1 MITYNFKLFD
11 SEDVLANSRGEVT
24 SPTFIRNN
32 KLSPEG
38 LFSEQ
43 IFGAKHDYRCQCGKF
58 SDKLFEG
65 IVCENCKV
73 EVTKSSVRNTRSA
86 HIKLAMPVMTKIAYD
101 YLKKF
106 VNLPKYQDML
116 THPLNYLHV
125 YIKRDNS
132 GFPVVFNGELMYV
145 RFEFASDIDDT
156 QTNRFYL
163 GTNIMGILEG
173 LKMIDHQRYLTTL
186 QRRKKNESFTILTKV
201 VNDGK
206 QLSSFIMTHLYVL
219 PAGLRDYNVTTG
231 TMHVINTLYISIL
244 RQNLRLAK
252 VLEINQGL
260 SVFNRVMSLDHAIL
274 TKEINFLLQ
283 GGGEYHGTEIPGISE
298 SMYGKTGLIR
308 GEMLG
313 RRLDYTARSV
323 IVSAPE
329 LKLNE
334 VLLPYDLVKK
344 VMRPVIYRHI
354 ARSPVLLEKYKGFKG
369 FKGKKALAFLYK
381 YSSEV
386 VDDIMFN
393 KLDGNIPVILNRQPT
408 LHLLG
413 LLGFDVRINR
423 NKSAK
428 FIGLNPLVTGGFNAD
443 FDGDTTQL
451 IFPQT
456 DLAVKEVKEKVYAT
470 KNTFSPAHYG
480 GILTFGQDITM
491 GLYSSTC
498 SELNDGCKPEELP
511 GFVELNCLF
520 EKYGI
525 DYRLTADMLPLNKS
539 RVSKMVFDIQCL
551 DYPDET
557 LHEIFHEI
565 KLLGFKYITLYG
577 ISLTLNDLDPYMP
590 DKYDM
595 TAIEFN
601 KYVKES
607 LENLKSKDSNFNF
620 LVDSKAR
627 GSVNQ
632 VQQILIGKGQLLDI
646 DGTVL
651 PPITTSLSRGLNEAE
666 FVQSIV
672 GSRKGLINKVLS
684 VGESGYFTAKLVKS
698 TRDIRISSLDD
709 CGTKSYQKF
718 SVDNS
723 LIGRI
728 TSSGELITPTYV
740 SKNKGKIVKVRS
752 PLYCKAE
759 DGICKTCYGRILHKN
774 LSVPESGQNVGVISG
789 QSLGEPATQLLL
801 RVFHTSGSTS
811 MSIDELKAEY
821 NQDVK
826 ITQESGIVS
835 IEINDLIYLR
845 NSKEVT
851 LHLPLGT
858 TKVKKGELVANIA
871 RSEGD
876 ISTKFPEIESIFSG
890 VVPAKL
896 DEAVLAPATGILRLK
911 RLKCTT
917 QEMPE
922 KDSIVTWPKTVISAE
937 CYIEGD
943 ECDSESFDVNLLSTP
958 FLFPIG
964 SRVEIGQQITGG
976 VIPFQK
982 LYNLVPREDFIKSF
996 IEKISG
1002 IYKSEGIN
1010 IASIHY
1016 EIILT
1021 SMLSKVEIV
1030 ESDNPEYPVGTI
1042 VEKDM
1047 KFDASDGIVTK
1058 EVLSS
1063 LMKVGLS
1070 KSFLQHLSLGY
1081 MGKAMD
1087 KLLSTYNDLGRYS
1100 ADKLCL
1106 ELPY

>member
-1 MITYNFKLFD
+1 MTTYNFKLFD
-11 SEDVLANSRGEVT
+11 SEDVLAHSKGEIKT
-24 SPTFIRNN
+24 PSFIKNN

-43 IFGAKHDYRCQCGKF
+43 IFGPKQDYRCQCGKF

-65 IVCENCKV
+65 IVCDSCKV
-73 EVTKSSVRNTRSA
+73 EVTKSSVRNSRSA
-86 HIKLAMPVMTKIAYD
+86 HITLTLPVITKTAYD

-116 THPLNYLHV
+116 TNPLSCLYV
-125 YIKRDNS
+125 YITKDKA
-132 GFPVVFNGELMYV
+132 GFPINFNNESMLVSFVYKS
-145 RFEFASDIDDT
+145 EKEDDPDL
-156 QTNRFYL
+156 FYL
-163 GTNIMGILEG
+163 GTTVSGILEG
-173 LKMIDHQRYLTTL
+173 LKLIDHQLFLSLL
-186 QRRKKNESFTILTKV
+186 QKRNKNESFTILNRV

-206 QLSSFIMTHLYVL
+206 QLKSFVMTHLYVL

-231 TMHVINTLYISIL
+231 TMHVINTLYVSIL

-252 VLEINQGL
+252 IVEIHQGMA
-260 SVFNRVMSLDHAIL
+260 VFNKVIAMDHAVL
-274 TKEINFLLQ
+274 TREINFLLQ
-283 GGGEYHGTEIPGISE
+283 GGGEYHGMSVPGISE

-334 VLLPYDLVKK
+334 LLLPYDMVKK
-344 VMRPVIYRHI
+344 VMRPVIYKYL
-354 ARSPVLLEKYKGFKG
+354 ARSPALLEKYKGFKG
-369 FKGKKALAFLYK
+369 FKGKRALAFLYK
-381 YSSEV
+381 YSTEA

-393 KLDGNIPVILNRQPT
+393 KLDGNISVILNRQPT

-413 LLGFDVRINR
+413 FLGFDVRINR

-456 DLAVKEVKEKVYAT
+456 EPAIKEVKSKMYAT
-470 KNTFSPAHYG
+470 KNIFSPAYYS

-491 GLYSSTC
+491 GLYSATC
-498 SELNDGCKPEELP
+498 QELNDNSELEQLP
-511 GFVELNCLF
+511 GFIELNSLF
-520 EKYGI
+520 EKYKV
-525 DYRLTADMLPLNKS
+525 DYRLTTDMLPLNKP
-539 RVSKMVFDIQCL
+539 RVSKMIFDLQCL
-551 DYPDET
+551 DYPDNV
-557 LHEIFHEI
+557 LHDIFHEI
-565 KLLGFKYITLYG
+565 KLLGFRYITQYG
-577 ISLTLNDLDPYMP
+577 ISLTLDDLDPYMP
-590 DKYDM
+590 EKADM

-601 KYVKES
+601 NYVKKS
-607 LENLKSKDSNFNF
+607 LQKLKSKDSNFNF

-646 DGTVL
+646 DGSVL

-698 TRDIRISSLDD
+698 TRDIRISVLDD
-709 CGTKSYQKF
+709 CETNECQEF
-718 SVDNS
+718 QLDNS
-723 LIGRI
+723 LIGRVCDDG
-728 TSSGELITPTYV
+728 TLITPAYAN
-740 SKNKGKIVKVRS
+740 KNSGKIVRVRS

-774 LSVPESGQNVGVISG
+774 LSIPEDGQNVGVISG

-811 MSIDELKAEY
+811 MSIDEIKANS
-821 NQDVK
+821 NQK
-826 ITQESGIVS
+826 IKVEQQAGIIS
-835 IEINDLIYLR
+835 IEVNNLIYLR

-851 LHLPLGT
+851 LHVPMGESE
-858 TKVKKGELVANIA
+858 VKKGKLIANIA

-890 VVPAKL
+890 VVPTKL
-896 DEAVLAPATGILRLK
+896 NEAVLAPATGVLRLK
-911 RLKCTT
+911 QLKCQTS
-917 QEMPE
+917 ELPE
-922 KDSIVTWPKTVISAE
+922 KDSIVTFPKTIISAE
-937 CYIEGD
+937 CYIEGK
-943 ECDSESFDVNLLSTP
+943 EGDSETFDVNLLSTP
-958 FLFPIG
+958 FLLPIG
-964 SRVEIGQQITGG
+964 SEVTIGQQITSGI
-976 VIPFQK
+976 IPFQK
-982 LYNLVPREDFIKSF
+982 LYNLVPRDVFIKSF

-1016 EIILT
+1016 EVILT

-1030 ESDNPEYPVGTI
+1030 ESNNPEYPIGTI
-1042 VEKDM
+1042 VDKYM
-1047 KFDASDGIVTK
+1047 KFDSSDGIVTK
-1058 EVLSS
+1058 EILSS

-1081 MGKAMD
+1081 MGQAMD
-1087 KLLSTYNDLGRYS
+1087 KLLSSYNDLGRYS